1 MLFLALIYP
10 RKSTKLPLVMN
21 AEEAKALINGLK
33 NVKHRTIL
41 MVLHRIEMRLAEI
54 CALRIANIDSKNMRI
69 KVMQDKGAKD
79 RSTFLSVHVFA
90 LA

>member
-33 NVKHRTIL
+33 NVKHHIIL
-41 MVLHRIEMRLAEI
+41 MVLHRKEMRLAEI
-54 CALRIANIDSKNMRI
+54 CALRIANIDSKNMRY
-69 KVMQDKGAKD
+69 
-79 RSTFLSVHVFA
+79 
-90 LA
+90 